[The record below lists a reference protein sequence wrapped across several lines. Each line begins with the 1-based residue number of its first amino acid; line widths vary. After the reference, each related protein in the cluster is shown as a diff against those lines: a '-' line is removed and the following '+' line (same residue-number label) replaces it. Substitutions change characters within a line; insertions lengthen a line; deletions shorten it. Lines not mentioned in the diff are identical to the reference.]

1 MKKNLTSLKNV
12 LLVTAFAVFLIFFFI
27 NISWFWGVLKTII
40 NILTPFLIGFLIAY
54 ILNFPYKFF
63 CTKVFGKM
71 GTKHKS
77 LEKLRKPISLIITYT
92 LMIAIFV
99 ALIMILIPQ
108 IINSL
113 SKLANDSP
121 KYIKSVEATVQE
133 YSAKLS
139 EMNIPFLQNINQDDV
154 ISGVSNFLTGSQD
167 VTNGVLNWLKGFIAD
182 FAMGVYNFLMG
193 FMISIYFLIF
203 KEQLCRQIKK
213 LAVAFVPIKYLPK
226 LYEIV
231 DITDTKCGRF
241 LVGDIIDAA
250 VIGVL
255 FFITLSI
262 FQFPYAAL
270 IAVICGVTNI
280 IPFFGPFIGA
290 IPSGFILLLIDPADR
305 RQHPQAQHHRQP
317 ARDFELLG
325 AFQRHCRRSA
335 FRYARLRARSSDL
348 CGDLYARR
356 QKSPQQN

>member
-1 MKKNLTSLKNV
+1 MKNV

-139 EMNIPFLQNINQDDV
+139 EMNIPFLQNINQAART
-154 ISGVSNFLTGSQD
+154 SQTEFSTGSRASSQ
-167 VTNGVLNWLKGFIAD
+167 
-182 FAMGVYNFLMG
+182 
-193 FMISIYFLIF
+193 
-203 KEQLCRQIKK
+203 
-213 LAVAFVPIKYLPK
+213 
-226 LYEIV
+226 
-231 DITDTKCGRF
+231 
-241 LVGDIIDAA
+241 
-250 VIGVL
+250 
-255 FFITLSI
+255 TLQWAYTTS
-262 FQFPYAAL
+262 
-270 IAVICGVTNI
+270 
-280 IPFFGPFIGA
+280 
-290 IPSGFILLLIDPADR
+290 
-305 RQHPQAQHHRQP
+305 
-317 ARDFELLG
+317 
-325 AFQRHCRRSA
+325 
-335 FRYARLRARSSDL
+335 
-348 CGDLYARR
+348 
-356 QKSPQQN
+356 

>member
-1 MKKNLTSLKNV
+1 MKKNLTSMKNV

-63 CTKVFGKM
+63 YTKVFGKM

-203 KEQLCRQIKK
+203 KEVVK
-213 LAVAFVPIKYLPK
+213 
-226 LYEIV
+226 
-231 DITDTKCGRF
+231 
-241 LVGDIIDAA
+241 
-250 VIGVL
+250 
-255 FFITLSI
+255 
-262 FQFPYAAL
+262 
-270 IAVICGVTNI
+270 
-280 IPFFGPFIGA
+280 
-290 IPSGFILLLIDPADR
+290 
-305 RQHPQAQHHRQP
+305 
-317 ARDFELLG
+317 
-325 AFQRHCRRSA
+325 
-335 FRYARLRARSSDL
+335 
-348 CGDLYARR
+348 
-356 QKSPQQN
+356 